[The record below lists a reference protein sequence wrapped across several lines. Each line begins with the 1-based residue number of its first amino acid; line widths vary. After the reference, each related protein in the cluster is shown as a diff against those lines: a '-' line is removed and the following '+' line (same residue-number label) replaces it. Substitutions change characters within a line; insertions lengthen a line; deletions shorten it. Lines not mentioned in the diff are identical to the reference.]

1 MWLSLLCLALDLV
14 LLGVALPSGSHVPAF
29 LSVVSILPQV
39 SHGIKLYPPGT
50 PANTIPET
58 SAPVV
63 AESYDEVVFTD
74 PTEPFFAQLQRLIV
88 NPLPPIEY
96 SQRDHF
102 GKFSDHDLC
111 TALIEAQKFLQG
123 ELSGVKQRL
132 LTIDDEMLQ
141 VDNALREQ
149 VRINKVTAATQQQQQ
164 RSSASTAAATAA
176 GASVAAATS
185 AGALGSGASTVRSS
199 SASTAKSGQPAAK
212 KAKTS

>member
-1 MWLSLLCLALDLV
+1 
-14 LLGVALPSGSHVPAF
+14 
-29 LSVVSILPQV
+29 V

-74 PTEPFFAQLQRLIV
+74 PTEPFFAQMQRLIV
-88 NPLPPIEY
+88 NPLPPVEY

-123 ELSGVKQRL
+123 ELGGVKQRL

-149 VRINKVTAATQQQQQ
+149 VRVNKVTAAQQQQQ
-164 RSSASTAAATAA
+164 RASAAAAT
-176 GASVAAATS
+176 VAAA
-185 AGALGSGASTVRSS
+185 AAAASGLAASTVRSTNATTS
-199 SASTAKSGQPAAK
+199 KSNQAAAK
-212 KAKTS
+212 RAKTS

>member
-1 MWLSLLCLALDLV
+1 MWLPFPYLV
-14 LLGVALPSGSHVPAF
+14 LLGVPLPCESNAWAF
-29 LSVVSILPQV
+29 FSVVSIWSQV

-74 PTEPFFAQLQRLIV
+74 PTEPFFAQLQGLIV

-96 SQRDHF
+96 SLRDHF

-123 ELSGVKQRL
+123 ELNGVKQRL

-149 VRINKVTAATQQQQQ
+149 VRINKVTAATQQQQ
-164 RSSASTAAATAA
+164 RSSASTAAATAT

-199 SASTAKSGQPAAK
+199 NASTSKSGQPATK
-212 KAKTS
+212 KAKTG